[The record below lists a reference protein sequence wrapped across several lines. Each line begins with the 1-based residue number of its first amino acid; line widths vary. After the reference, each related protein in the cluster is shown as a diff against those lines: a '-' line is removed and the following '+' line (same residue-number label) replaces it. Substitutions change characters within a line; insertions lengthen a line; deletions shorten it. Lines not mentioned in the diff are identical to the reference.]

1 MTVSPVVRQAGRGGG
16 MEGENADGTLG
27 EGATGIAARPFPAP
41 MEICHIKQNG

>member
-27 EGATGIAARPFPAP
+27 EGATGIAHVHFLPPWKSA
-41 MEICHIKQNG
+41 I